1 MRLAVLMGG
10 QSGEHEVSLRSG
22 QAVVEAAAAL
32 GWACLP
38 IVFDRA
44 GGATSQGATRTV
56 GATLAALEAWRP
68 DAAFIA
74 MHGPY
79 GEDGRVQGALELLGI
94 PYQGSGVLASA
105 LGLDKIRTKAAL
117 RAVGVP
123 VAAERVVARGAAC
136 DPEALVAA
144 LGLPLVLKTPQS
156 GSSVGVEI
164 VREREALGG
173 RIAALLADAER
184 ILVEAYVAGREFTA
198 PVLERD
204 GQPVALPIVEI
215 RPKEAAFFDYGAKYT
230 PGASDELC
238 PAPIPPALEAALRAL
253 GLAAHAAIGARGYS
267 RTDILVGAD
276 GPVVLEVN
284 TLPGLTAESLLPKS
298 ARAAGLTFP
307 ELIATLVD
315 NACAAVQVSHAVQA
329 PRTAQ

>member
-1 MRLAVLMGG
+1 MGG
-10 QSGEHEVSLRSG
+10 RSGEHEVSLRSG
-22 QAVVEAAAAL
+22 EAVVQAAATL
-32 GWACLP
+32 GWQTLP
-38 IVFDRA
+38 IVFDKAGRA
-44 GGATSQGATRTV
+44 TAHGTIGG
-56 GATLAALEAWRP
+56 TLAALEAGRP

-79 GEDGRVQGALELLGI
+79 GEDGRIQGALELLGI

-123 VAAERVVARGAAC
+123 VAPEQVVTRGVAFDA
-136 DPEALVAA
+136 DALVAA

-164 VREREALGG
+164 VRDREALGA
-173 RIAALLADAER
+173 RIRALLGEADR
-184 ILVEAYVAGREFTA
+184 VLVEAYVAGREFTA
-198 PVLERD
+198 PVLEQHGRA
-204 GQPVALPIVEI
+204 VALPIVEI
-215 RPKEAAFFDYGAKYT
+215 RPKAAAFFDYGAKYT

-238 PAPIPPALEAALRAL
+238 PAPIPPALESELRAL

-267 RTDILVGAD
+267 RTDILVGPS

-298 ARAAGLTFP
+298 ARAAGLTFA
-307 ELIATLVD
+307 ELIETLVD
-315 NACAAVQVSHAVQA
+315 NACSS
-329 PRTAQ
+329 AQTSARA

>member
-10 QSGEHEVSLRSG
+10 RSGEHEVSLRSG

-32 GWACLP
+32 GWQVKP
-38 IVFDRA
+38 IVFDRV
-44 GGATSQGATRTV
+44 GRSTSDGTIGQ
-56 GATLAALEAWRP
+56 TLAALEAWRP

-79 GEDGRVQGALELLGI
+79 GEDGRIQGALELLGI
-94 PYQGSGVLASA
+94 PYQGSGVLGSA

-123 VAAERVVARGAAC
+123 VAAERVVARG
-136 DPEALVAA
+136 EAFVPDALIAE

-164 VREREALGG
+164 VRDEDALAA
-173 RIAALLADAER
+173 RIAALLGEAER
-184 ILVEAYVAGREFTA
+184 VLVEAYVAGREFTA
-198 PVLERD
+198 PVLEQD
-204 GQPVALPIVEI
+204 GQAVALPIVEI
-215 RPKEAAFFDYGAKYT
+215 RPKSAAFFDYGAKYT

-238 PAPIPPALEAALRAL
+238 PAPIEPALEAELRAL

-267 RTDILVGAD
+267 RTDILVGAH

-307 ELIATLVD
+307 ELIETLVE
-315 NACAAVQVSHAVQA
+315 NACTAAQA
-329 PRTAQ
+329 SRAAAATP